1 MTERERPDE
10 HTARVRETFESLKD
24 QLGGKLDRQ
33 ASEAIEKLRTAA
45 AEKDGAALR
54 KQLTEVRESHGWL
67 YRELVAHPRLA
78 TLLDELALLG
88 L

>member
-1 MTERERPDE
+1 MAEEGKPE
-10 HTARVRETFESLKD
+10 HETRVREAFDGLAEK
-24 QLGGKLDRQ
+24 LGDKLDSDAR
-33 ASEAIEKLRTAA
+33 EAIEKLRAAA
-45 AEKDGAALR
+45 AEKNGTALR
-54 KQLTEVRESHGWL
+54 KQLTSVRERHGWL

>member
-1 MTERERPDE
+1 MAERERPDE
-10 HTARVRETFESLKD
+10 HTTRVRETFESLKD
-24 QLGGKLDRQ
+24 KLGEKLDEQ